1 MFENETNE
9 YNFRTIN
16 GTPQIVTEKNTKI
29 TYTIS
34 KQHKIWRFVI
44 EYERV
49 QITRTARAR
58 VVYFLYNN
66 RVARFK
72 RALIPTIT
80 HKLHNYGIIISI
92 AE

>member
-1 MFENETNE
+1 MENENT
-9 YNFRTIN
+9 YQFRNIN

-34 KQHKIWRFVI
+34 KQHRIWRFVI

-49 QITRTARAR
+49 RITKTARAR

-66 RVARFK
+66 RVARFR
-72 RALIPTIT
+72 RAFVPTIT
-80 HKLHNYGIIISI
+80 RKLHNYGISVSI